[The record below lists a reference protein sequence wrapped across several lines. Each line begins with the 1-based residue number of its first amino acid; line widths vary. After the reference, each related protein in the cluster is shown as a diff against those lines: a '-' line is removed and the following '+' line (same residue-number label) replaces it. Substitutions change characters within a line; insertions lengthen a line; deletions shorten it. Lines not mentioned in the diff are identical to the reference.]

1 MRAGEG
7 ADLPSP
13 PGEDLA
19 AKALAVIRERT
30 SLRPVAGVILGSGLG
45 AAVQGVEEEAAFP
58 YPALPGFAATT
69 VPGHAGRLVLGR
81 LAGTPVAVFL
91 GRMHY
96 YEGNPMARSALPVQ
110 VSRLLG
116 ADTMV
121 LTASVG
127 ALDASFAPG
136 TVVVGSDHINLM
148 GENPLRG
155 WRRPDGSPPFV
166 DLSAVYDPWLA
177 AVAVEEAQSI
187 GAPVGRGVY
196 LAVSGPSYETPA
208 EIEFMRRA
216 GGSVV
221 GMSVVPEAVPARALG
236 MRVLGLFSV
245 TNAVGGEVSHQEVIR
260 VGTQMG
266 SVIGRLLAGV
276 LPRLAGTGAIDE
288 G

>member
-1 MRAGEG
+1 
-7 ADLPSP
+7 LPSP
-13 PGEDLA
+13 PGDDLA
-19 AKALAVIRERT
+19 TEAVGVIRART
-30 SLRPVAGVILGSGLG
+30 SLEPVAGVILGSGLG
-45 AAVQGVEEEAAFP
+45 PAVEGIEEEAAFG
-58 YPALPGFAATT
+58 YPDLPGFTATS
-69 VPGHAGRLVLGR
+69 VPGHAGRMVLGR
-81 LAGTPVAVFL
+81 LAGVPVAVFL

-116 ADTMV
+116 ADAMV

-127 ALDASFAPG
+127 ALDASLSPG

-148 GENPLRG
+148 GENPLLG

-166 DLSAVYDPWLA
+166 DLSAVYDPELA
-177 AVAVEEAQSI
+177 RVAVEEAEAI
-187 GAPVGRGVY
+187 GAPVARGVY

-245 TNAVGGEVSHQEVIR
+245 TNPVGGEVSHQEVIR
-260 VGTQMG
+260 VGNQMG

-276 LPRLAGTGAIDE
+276 LPRLAAGVGTSE
-288 G
+288 GG